1 MKILIAED
9 DKFLANA
16 YRLKLERLGHQVTIA
31 VDGNDT
37 LVEIEKNIPE
47 IIILDLIMPNKDGFS
62 TLEEIKVNPN
72 YKNIPVLVASNL
84 GQDEDIK
91 RAKDLGAVDYVI
103 KSNISLDDLV
113 KKLEQH
119 VATAK
124 PKTI

>member
-31 VDGNDT
+31 MDGNDT
-37 LVEIEKNIPE
+37 LEEIEKNIPE

-62 TLEEIKVNPN
+62 TLEEIKANPN